1 MLQMIRPKAMVRGE
15 DEDESVA
22 IKMSKGEGGGAAA
35 PLRRATDAQ
44 WMSRNM
50 ARKRR
55 RTSASAMMLPQS
67 AGRTG
72 DGDIVEKLQ
81 KNAKDEP
88 AAAATTAADM
98 AANAWDT
105 AEIVARDDGSM
116 GQAWRLC
123 RM

>member
-1 MLQMIRPKAMVRGE
+1 MVRGE

-72 DGDIVEKLQ
+72 DGDILEKLQ

-116 GQAWRLC
+116 GQAWRLW